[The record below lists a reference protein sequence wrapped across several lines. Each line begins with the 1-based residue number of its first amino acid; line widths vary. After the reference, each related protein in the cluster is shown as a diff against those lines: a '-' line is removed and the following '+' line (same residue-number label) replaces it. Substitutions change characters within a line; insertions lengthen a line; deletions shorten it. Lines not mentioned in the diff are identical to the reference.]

1 MIPYSIHVAIL
12 LATCLLFY
20 KLLLQKETYYRLNR
34 VILLT
39 CLVLAF
45 VLPLIPVPGQFSLVN
60 SHESG
65 VNSQESIVNIS
76 QLPVTPADIQ
86 PRLNN
91 HEEVYPANKPANTT
105 ASVTPVTD
113 AGKIAIKPQAG
124 APVIKALIPGVPL
137 MQRVIKWAFWLYWCG
152 VAAFGANLLLQII
165 VLLYQAYKKPAMKD
179 GIYRIVELDGDK
191 APCSF
196 GNSIFINPTKYDWET
211 YNQILMHEK
220 VHIQQGHSFDLVT
233 AELMLVMQW
242 FNPFAWLYRKEL
254 ESNLEFLTDD
264 SVLHDH
270 KVEPAEY
277 QLSLLKVSVPN
288 FSMSIATNYN
298 QSLLKKR
305 IVMMNAKRSNI
316 HTMWKYFMLMPLLV
330 ALVCG
335 LNKPI
340 AMGQQKTAFNVN
352 RPAIDFSHGTWF
364 ATINA
369 DKVYIQFQG
378 DDNDEHHSWSSSHNF
393 SLSDFPNMP
402 KGDKADFTLTREAG
416 TVVFNGKFDGDQG
429 MGHYKFTANKDFI
442 TFMGKPDNDNDAND
456 EAFQFFMADVKKEY
470 VTFLRENGFKDIPRY
485 QIISMSSQKVDAA
498 YIKYW
503 KDLGYSN
510 LTPQQLVS
518 LKSQK
523 VDADYVNDIRKAGY
537 TDLSVQQL
545 LSFHQQHITGDYI
558 NSLKKASVKEPGA
571 ATAEKPTVNEIM
583 SSKRMNID
591 SAYVA
596 GIRGAGYTVNNYNQL
611 STLKSMNITPG
622 YIKSFEAVGF
632 TDVPPNVLYNMK
644 SQEITP
650 EYVKAFKDMGYS
662 NQDIQR
668 LVTMKREGITPEYI
682 KSFEAVGYRNIPVN
696 SLYGLSSSKVTP
708 MDIKGYQA
716 VGYGAIDDNG
726 NMLVTVNSKNPGDG
740 HGLTVTGSTVNE
752 ISSFKAQGITPEYI
766 KTFQA
771 LGYKDIP
778 FSSFRMLKSAGIT
791 PEYIKSFEAVGYQ
804 NIPYNSLVSM
814 KRQEITPEF
823 VKGFQDVGYKD
834 IPYPSL
840 VSLKQQGITPE
851 FVKGFQ
857 DVGYKD
863 IPYPSLV
870 SLKRQD
876 ITPEFVKG
884 FQDVGYKDIHYPTLI
899 SLKEQGITPQF
910 VTEMKQKGFDSKDLN
925 KYIELKNF
933 NANPDNSGAKKVGRG
948 QFGALQGGPG
958 RSDSIGIR
966 GLGRPAMTMAKIDFN
981 NARPVKRGFSDTSAM
996 KGRAR
1001 AVRPKIA
1008 DSTIRKGRPVP
1019 VINN

>member
-34 VILLT
+34 IILLT

-45 VLPLIPVPGQFSLVN
+45 VLPLIPVPRQFSLVN
-60 SHESG
+60 GELPG
-65 VNSQESIVNIS
+65 VNSEASIVNSQQPIVNNEPVVIS
-76 QLPVTPADIQ
+76 PENRADAPVDQ
-86 PRLNN
+86 Q
-91 HEEVYPANKPANTT
+91 EEIHSENKAVNTTTLKHVSDANKLA
-105 ASVTPVTD
+105 V
-113 AGKIAIKPQAG
+113 KPRAA

-152 VAAFGANLLLQII
+152 AVAFGANLLLQIT

-196 GNSIFINPTKYDWET
+196 GNNIFINPTKYDWET

-220 VHIQQGHSFDLVT
+220 VHIQQGHSFDLIT
-233 AELMLVMQW
+233 AELMLVVQW
-242 FNPFAWLYRKEL
+242 FNPFAWLYRREL

-264 SVLHDH
+264 SVLHDP
-270 KVEPAEY
+270 KVVPAEY

-340 AMGQQKTAFNVN
+340 ALAQQKTAFNVN

-364 ATINA
+364 ATIKA
-369 DKVYIQFQG
+369 DNVYIQFQG

-393 SLSDFPNMP
+393 ALSDFPNMP

-442 TFMGKPDNDNDAND
+442 AFMGKPDNDNDVND

-470 VTFLRENGFKDIPRY
+470 VTFLRENGFKNIPRY
-485 QIISMSSQKVDAA
+485 QIISMSSQKIDAA

-523 VDADYVNDIRKAGY
+523 IDADYVNDIRKAGY

-545 LSFHQQHITGDYI
+545 LSLHQQHITGDYI
-558 NSLKKASVKEPGA
+558 NGLKKASLKAPGA
-571 ATAEKPTVNEIM
+571 TEAEKPTVNEIM

-596 GIRGAGYTVNNYNQL
+596 GIRGAGYKVNNYNQL
-611 STLKSMNITPG
+611 STLKSMNITPE

-632 TDVPPNVLYNMK
+632 TDVPPNVLSNMK

-650 EYVKAFKDMGYS
+650 EYVKEFKDMGYS
-662 NQDIQR
+662 NPDIQR
-668 LVTMKREGITPEYI
+668 LVTMKREGVTPEYI
-682 KSFEAVGYRNIPVN
+682 KSFEAVGYKNIPVN
-696 SLYGLSSSKVTP
+696 SLFGLRSGKVTP
-708 MDIKGYQA
+708 DDIKGYQA
-716 VGYGAIDDNG
+716 VGYAKSIYGNDEAQLNLAPKANGVGQTFAAGQDVTPKRGIAI
-726 NMLVTVNSKNPGDG
+726 
-740 HGLTVTGSTVNE
+740 NE
-752 ISSFKAQGITPEYI
+752 IASFKAEGITPEYIKGFEDMGYKDIPFNAFRQLKSQGITPEYI
-766 KTFQA
+766 KGFQDA
-771 LGYKDIP
+771 GFKDIP
-778 FSSFRMLKSAGIT
+778 VNSLYSLKTLT
-791 PEYIKSFEAVGYQ
+791 PEYIKSFQDIGYKNNVTLNQ
-804 NIPYNSLVSM
+804 YASL
-814 KRQEITPEF
+814 KRDGITADF
-823 VKGFQDVGYKD
+823 VQGFQKLGFTD
-834 IPYPSL
+834 IPVNQLSY
-840 VSLKQQGITPE
+840 LKREGITPE
-851 FVKGFQ
+851 F
-857 DVGYKD
+857 
-863 IPYPSLV
+863 I
-870 SLKRQD
+870 
-876 ITPEFVKG
+876 
-884 FQDVGYKDIHYPTLI
+884 
-899 SLKEQGITPQF
+899 
-910 VTEMKQKGFDSKDLN
+910 TEMKQKGFDSKDIN
-925 KYIELKNF
+925 KYIQLKDF
-933 NANPDNSGAKKVGRG
+933 NATPDNPGAKKVGRG
-948 QFGALQGGPG
+948 QFGAISVGQG
-958 RSDSIGIR
+958 RADSMGLRGI
-966 GLGRPAMTMAKIDFN
+966 GRPAMAMARAN
-981 NARPVKRGFSDTSAM
+981 LTLVRPARPGQPDSVAA
-996 KGRAR
+996 KGRGMGR
-1001 AVRPKIA
+1001 ALGVRPKVA
-1008 DSTIRKGRPVP
+1008 DSAVRKSRLAPP
-1019 VINN
+1019 SNN